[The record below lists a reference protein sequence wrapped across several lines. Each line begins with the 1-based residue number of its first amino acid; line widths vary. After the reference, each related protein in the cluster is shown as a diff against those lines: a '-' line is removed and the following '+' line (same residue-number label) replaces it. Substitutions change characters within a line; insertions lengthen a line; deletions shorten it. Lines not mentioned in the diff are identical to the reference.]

1 MNFYQFLKKES
12 EKPLLKLFLLTGL
25 SGLSSAGVLAII
37 NLASKNISKD
47 SINIS
52 YILMFA
58 SAVGIIVTSQK
69 FILTTG
75 ISLIEEILNNIR
87 LRLSDKIRRTD
98 LLNIEKIGKAEIYNR
113 LTQECT
119 LISQMA
125 PYIITA
131 LQSAIMLL
139 FVFGY
144 IAILSIFAAV
154 LLVILIIAGVFVFH
168 KNNVKVY
175 AELDETN
182 KAEINFFVSLTNILD
197 GLKEIK
203 LNRKKSNDLYSHFE
217 KISLKLK
224 NLKISTGNKFS
235 ENMVFSQA
243 FIYIILG
250 AIVFIIPSLNPDMS
264 DKIVSTT
271 TAMLFAIGPLTSIVS
286 MLPVFGK
293 VNIAIK
299 NIYNLESELDL
310 KVNPNEV
317 QPVNGESRFIEFN
330 KIVLKE
336 IYFEY
341 ENGEGKDIFSI
352 GPVDLTLTRG
362 EVLFIIGGN
371 GCGKTTFLKVLTMLY
386 GPKTGKIFVDDNI
399 IDSSNYLEY
408 RELYSAIFYDFHL
421 FDKLYGLEK
430 VDPRKINDLLKL
442 MQIENK
448 TEFREDRFTKID
460 LSSGQ
465 RKRLALIVTFLEDKP
480 IYIFDEW
487 AADQDPQFKKYF
499 YDELLKKLKSEG
511 KTVIAVSHDDRY
523 FHLADR
529 IIKMEFG
536 KII

>member
-1 MNFYQFLKKES
+1 MKFYQFLKNES
-12 EKPLLKLFLLTGL
+12 GKPLLKLFLLTAL
-25 SGLSSAGVLAII
+25 SGLASAGVLAII
-37 NLASKNISKD
+37 NLAAKNVSKD
-47 SINIS
+47 SFNIS

-58 SAVGIIVTSQK
+58 SVVGIFVTSQK
-69 FILTTG
+69 FILTNG
-75 ISLIEEILNNIR
+75 ILVIEEILNNIR

-98 LLNIEKIGKAEIYNR
+98 LLNIEQIGKAEIYNR

-125 PYIITA
+125 PYIINA
-131 LQSAIMLL
+131 LQSAIMLI

-144 IAILSIFAAV
+144 IAFLSLIAAIV
-154 LLVILIIAGVFVFH
+154 LLILILIGVLVFH
-168 KNNVKVY
+168 KNNIKVY
-175 AELDETN
+175 AELEETN
-182 KAEINFFVSLTNILD
+182 KAEIKFFEALTDILD

-203 LNRKKSNDLYSHFE
+203 LNRKKSNDLYSYFE
-217 KISLKLK
+217 TVSLKLK
-224 NLKISTGNKFS
+224 ELKISTGNKFS

-243 FIYIILG
+243 FIYIVLG
-250 AIVFIIPSLNPDMS
+250 AIVFVMPRISPDMS
-264 DKIVSTT
+264 DKVVSTT

-299 NIYNLESELDL
+299 NIYSLESELDL
-310 KVNPNEV
+310 QVNPNEV
-317 QPVNGESRFIEFN
+317 QPINGANRFTGFN
-330 KIVLKE
+330 KIALKD

-341 ENGEGKDIFSI
+341 KNGDEKEVFSI
-352 GPVDLTLTRG
+352 GPIDITLNRG
-362 EVLFIIGGN
+362 EVLFVIGGN

-386 GPKTGKIFVDDNI
+386 RPKAGNIFVDDRLV
-399 IDSSNYLEY
+399 DSANYLEY

-430 VDPRKINDLLKL
+430 VEPQKINELLKL
-442 MQIENK
+442 MQIDNK
-448 TEFREDRFTKID
+448 TEFVDNGFTKLD
-460 LSSGQ
+460 LSTGQ

-499 YDELLKKLKSEG
+499 YDDLLKKLKSEG

-529 IIKMEFG
+529 IIKMEYG

>member
-1 MNFYQFLKKES
+1 MKFLQFLKKES
-12 EKPLLKLFLLTGL
+12 DKPLLKLFILTVV

-37 NLASKNISKD
+37 NLAAKNVSVD
-47 SINIS
+47 SINMS
-52 YILMFA
+52 YILMFS
-58 SAVGIIVTSQK
+58 SAVGIFVTSQK
-69 FILTTG
+69 YILTSG
-75 ISLIEEILNNIR
+75 IVVIEEILNTIR

-125 PYIITA
+125 PYMITA
-131 LQSAIMLL
+131 LQSAIMLI

-144 IAILSIFAAV
+144 IAILSMLAAI
-154 LLVILIIAGVFVFH
+154 LLVILILAGVLIFH
-168 KNNVKVY
+168 KNNLKVY
-175 AELDETN
+175 AELEETN
-182 KAEINFFVSLTNILD
+182 KAEIKFFVSLTNILD

-203 LNRKKSNDLYSHFE
+203 LNRKKSIDLYSHFE

-224 NLKISTGNKFS
+224 ELKISTGNKFS

-243 FIYIILG
+243 FIYIVLG
-250 AIVFIIPSLNPDMS
+250 AIVFVLPRLNPAMS

-271 TAMLFAIGPLTSIVS
+271 TAMLFAIGPLTSLVS
-286 MLPVFGK
+286 MLPIFSK
-293 VNIAIK
+293 VNIAII
-299 NIYNLESELDL
+299 NIYGLENELDL
-310 KVNPNEV
+310 QVNPNEV
-317 QPVNGESRFIEFN
+317 QPINGENRFTAFN
-330 KIVLKE
+330 KIVLKK

-341 ENGEGKDIFSI
+341 ENGEGAEVFSI
-352 GPVDLTLTRG
+352 GPIDLTITRG

-386 GPKTGKIFVDDNI
+386 RSKKGTIHVDEKIV
-399 IDSSNYLEY
+399 DSSNYLEY
-408 RELYSAIFYDFHL
+408 RELYSAIFSDFHL

-430 VDPRKINDLLKL
+430 VDPKKIHDLLKL
-442 MQIENK
+442 MQLQNK
-448 TEFREDRFTKID
+448 TEFKDNGFTKLD
-460 LSSGQ
+460 LSTGQ

-499 YDELLKKLKSEG
+499 YDELLKKLKKEG

-529 IIKMEFG
+529 VIKMEFG

>member
-1 MNFYQFLKKES
+1 MKFYEFLRKES
-12 EKPLLKLFLLTGL
+12 DKPLIKLLFLTAL

-37 NLASKNISKD
+37 NLAAKNVTGS
-47 SINIS
+47 SINMS
-52 YILMFA
+52 YLLMFA
-58 SAVGIIVTSQK
+58 ATVGIFITSQK

-75 ISLIEEILNNIR
+75 IMIIEDILNNIR
-87 LRLSDKIRRTD
+87 IRLSDKIRRTD
-98 LLNIEKIGKAEIYNR
+98 LLNIEQIGKAEIYNR

-125 PYIITA
+125 PYIINS
-131 LQSAIMLL
+131 LQSAIMLI

-144 IAILSIFAAV
+144 IAIISLLAAV
-154 LLVILIIAGVFVFH
+154 LLIILILVGVLVFH
-168 KNNVKVY
+168 KNNLKVY
-175 AELDETN
+175 SDLEATN
-182 KAEINFFVSLTNILD
+182 KAEIKFFVTITDILD

-203 LNRKKSNDLYSHFE
+203 LNRKKGNDLFSHYQD
-217 KISLKLK
+217 ISVRLKD
-224 NLKISTGNKFS
+224 LKISTGYKFS

-250 AIVFIIPSLNPDMS
+250 AIVFVLPKLKPDLAGQ
-264 DKIVSTT
+264 IVSTT

-293 VNIAIK
+293 VDIAIK
-299 NIYNLESELDL
+299 NIYGLESELDQQL
-310 KVNPNEV
+310 NPDEV
-317 QPVNGESRFIEFN
+317 QPINGDNRFKDFN
-330 KIVLKE
+330 KIQFSDL
-336 IYFEY
+336 YFEY
-341 ENGEGKDIFSI
+341 NNGGNRDNFSV
-352 GPVDLTLTRG
+352 GPISLEISRG

-371 GCGKTTFLKVLTMLY
+371 GSGKTTFLKSLTMLY
-386 GPKTGKIFVDDNI
+386 KPKTGSIFVDGKL

-421 FDKLYGLEK
+421 FDKLYGQENT
-430 VDPRKINDLLKL
+430 DPAKINELIKQ
-442 MQIENK
+442 MQLQNK
-448 TEFREDRFTKID
+448 TEFRDNGFTKLD
-460 LSSGQ
+460 LSTGQ
-465 RKRLALIVTFLEDKP
+465 RKRLALIVAFLENRP

-499 YDELLKKLKSEG
+499 YDDLLKKLKEEG

-536 KII
+536 KIV

>member
-1 MNFYQFLKKES
+1 MKFFELIKKES
-12 EKPLLKLFLLTGL
+12 DKPLLKLFLLTAL

-37 NLASKNISKD
+37 NLAAKDVSKD

-52 YILMFA
+52 YILMFT
-58 SAVGIIVTSQK
+58 STVGIFVTSQK
-69 FILTTG
+69 YILSAG
-75 ISLIEEILNNIR
+75 INIIEEILNNIR
-87 LRLSDKIRRTD
+87 LRLSDKIRKTD
-98 LLNIEKIGKAEIYNR
+98 LFNIEQIGKAEIYNR

-131 LQSAIMLL
+131 LQSAIMLV

-154 LLVILIIAGVFVFH
+154 ILVILIIIGVFVFH

-175 AELDETN
+175 ADLEETN
-182 KAEINFFVSLTNILD
+182 IAEIKFFVSLTNILD

-203 LNRKKSNDLYSHFE
+203 LNRKKSNDLYDHFE

-224 NLKISTGNKFS
+224 NLKINTGNKFS

-243 FIYIILG
+243 FIYIVLG
-250 AIVFIIPSLNPDMS
+250 AIVFVLPRLKPDMAGA
-264 DKIVSTT
+264 IVSTT
-271 TAMLFAIGPLTSIVS
+271 TAMLFAIGPLTSLVS

-293 VNIAIK
+293 IEIAIK
-299 NIYNLESELDL
+299 NIYSLESELD
-310 KVNPNEV
+310 KQVNPHEV
-317 QPVNGESRFIEFN
+317 QPINGENRFSDFQ
-330 KIVLKE
+330 KIVLNDL
-336 IYFEY
+336 YFEY
-341 ENGEGKDIFSI
+341 KNGDGREPFSV
-352 GPVDLTLTRG
+352 GPIDLTLTRG

-371 GCGKTTFLKVLTMLY
+371 GCGKTTFLKSLTMLY
-386 GPKTGKIFVDDNI
+386 RPKTGNIFVDDKI

-421 FDKLYGLEK
+421 FDKLYGLGK
-430 VDPRKINDLLKL
+430 VDAKKINDLLKL
-442 MQIENK
+442 MQIQNK
-448 TEFREDRFTKID
+448 TEFCDNGFTKLD
-460 LSSGQ
+460 LSTGQ

-487 AADQDPQFKKYF
+487 AADQDPQFKQYF
-499 YDELLKKLKSEG
+499 YDDLLKKLKAEG

-529 IIKMEFG
+529 IIKMEYG